1 MGNPRRVTVAAVA
14 DPGAVVSFGPTGTT
28 MKVLVVHKQADE
40 YRSLMRERFPELEV
54 IAEPQDGRLEQGL
67 AEAEIMV
74 AWRHGIEVLGRA
86 RRLRWLQL
94 TSAGVEHLLPV
105 RDLLRDVV
113 VTNARGIHGEVM
125 ADYVFGVIVMQ
136 QWNFPRLFRNQ
147 HTRRW
152 DHQVTEPLAG
162 KTLGVVGLGAIGRE
176 IARRAPAFGLTVVG
190 VRREAAPVEGAS
202 RVFGPDRLSAMLPL
216 CDFVVVV
223 VPDTP
228 ETRQMIGARELRAM
242 KPTAYLINIARG
254 SVVDEPALVQ
264 ALREGWIA
272 GAALDVFAQEPLP
285 PESPLWTLDNV
296 ILTPHI
302 AGEPANYVGRVM
314 EIFGENLTRWRE
326 GKPLRNVVDL
336 AKGY

>member
-1 MGNPRRVTVAAVA
+1 MSV
-14 DPGAVVSFGPTGTT
+14 
-28 MKVLVVHKQADE
+28 KVLVVHQRADE
-40 YRSLMRERFPELEV
+40 YRGLMRRRFPELEV

-67 AEAEIMV
+67 AEAEFMI
-74 AWRHGIEVLGRA
+74 AWRHGIEALARA

-105 RDLLRDVV
+105 RALLRDVI

-147 HTRRW
+147 QARCW
-152 DHQVTEPLAG
+152 DHQFTEPLAG
-162 KTLGVVGLGAIGRE
+162 KTLGVIGLGAIGRE
-176 IARRAPAFGLTVVG
+176 IVRRAPAFGMTVVG
-190 VRREAAPVEGAS
+190 VKREAAPVDGVS
-202 RVFGPDRLSAMLPL
+202 RVFGPDRLAEMLPL

-254 SVVDEPALVQ
+254 SVVDEPALVR

-285 PESPLWTLDNV
+285 PESPLWTLDRV

-302 AGEPANYVGRVM
+302 AGEPADYVGRVM
-314 EIFGENLTRWRE
+314 DIFGENLARWRD
-326 GKPLRNVVDL
+326 GRPLRNVVDL